1 MFGNAGT
8 HGVLVVVLMP
18 DLVLANARREKLRV
32 FAVVDVEHAV
42 VRPAFIPRRRR
53 CRICARE
60 EPGSH
65 VLAVEGA
72 CR

>member
-42 VRPAFIPRRRR
+42 VRPAFIPCHRGRRVR
-53 CRICARE
+53 ARE